1 MISYIPVIER
11 AECEPADQSPSD
23 EGFTELELPLN
34 GSAEEPMS
42 GSRSPAIATSQDQR
56 GELPG
61 SSSPKQVESQ
71 DQSLSDP
78 VPLTSQRGE
87 EEDEGLVQNRS
98 IEETTQSLPV
108 LSETE
113 KDGELLKEKP
123 ASLATRQ
130 AKDGNSSGQLVN
142 SVSDHS
148 ESAMDQ
154 NRKLSLSETASGKF
168 SSQEPSPAEERL
180 SEEEKRKRS
189 NKAEVKSWLLE
200 RMQAPIQSECSQAV
214 CAVSCIALFQYYIS
228 LSLCR
233 HAALHRGEE

>member
-1 MISYIPVIER
+1 
-11 AECEPADQSPSD
+11 
-23 EGFTELELPLN
+23 
-34 GSAEEPMS
+34 
-42 GSRSPAIATSQDQR
+42 
-56 GELPG
+56 
-61 SSSPKQVESQ
+61 VES
-71 DQSLSDP
+71 QSLSDP

-87 EEDEGLVQNRS
+87 EDDEELVQNRS

-113 KDGELLKEKP
+113 NNGELLKP

-130 AKDGNSSGQLVN
+130 AQDGNSSGQLVN
-142 SVSDHS
+142 CVSDQS

-154 NRKLSLSETASGKF
+154 NRKLSLSETAAASGKC
-168 SSQEPSPAEERL
+168 SSQESSPAEEWL

-214 CAVSCIALFQYYIS
+214 CVVSCIALFQYYTS
-228 LSLCR
+228 LSLSADMLLSTEEKSKTPPMFLCFKVGKPMR
-233 HAALHRGEE
+233 KSFIIGRTSSPAHTRGKQPEYWFAVPQER